1 MRNFRG
7 MKQDEISDIPNLV
20 VVDAGQEERSKQ
32 QDTQG
37 HCGQGLR

>member
-1 MRNFRG
+1 
-7 MKQDEISDIPNLV
+7 MKFLTSLIWLWWMQ
-20 VVDAGQEERSKQ
+20 GQEEGSEQ

>member
-1 MRNFRG
+1 MGNFRG
-7 MKQDEISDIPNLV
+7 MKQDEISDIPNL